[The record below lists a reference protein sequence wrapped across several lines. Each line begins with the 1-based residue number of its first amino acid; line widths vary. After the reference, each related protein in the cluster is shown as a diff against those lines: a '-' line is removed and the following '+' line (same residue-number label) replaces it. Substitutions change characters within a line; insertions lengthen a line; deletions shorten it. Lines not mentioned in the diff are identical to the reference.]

1 MLPSLSRRDYLIRF
15 LQTTVGAWGVG
26 VGLTNAQDMS
36 VLGRVQDLSDA
47 RLRNFEEMVAPY
59 VVRQT
64 MKHEGVTLSLP
75 MLADNG
81 HLVPFFDVPLWVQAI
96 VHLLDHPAE
105 RERLG
110 RQARQTMVE
119 KYDLHAV
126 CLPQQLAWVHALLK
140 P

>member
-1 MLPSLSRRDYLIRF
+1 M
-15 LQTTVGAWGVG
+15 GAAIV
-26 VGLTNAQDMS
+26 A
-36 VLGRVQDLSDA
+36 SDTPP
-47 RLRNFEEMVAPY
+47 VAE
-59 VVRQT
+59 VMAHQV
-64 MKHEGVTLSLP
+64 
-75 MLADNG
+75 NG

-110 RQARQTMVE
+110 RHARQTMVE